1 MEHWRKLADALGD
14 LFVKHTGKW
23 WKIAAVLVVAIGLVA
38 SYYSYRAARIYR
50 VASSFEKQIR
60 YLIENGGTIGE
71 APASETFSVDYLQA
85 VFGDNP
91 DLLEKLKGIVQAGLA
106 DQPALNLGEVA
117 AMIVTYH
124 LTDDGKAEDIVVHAM
139 GGFELARDKPGFH
152 RNGYFFQQLDNNLW
166 NYGNMLV
173 GFLGRDMVLFSSDE
187 AVAKAHREMLDSL
200 FSGDITVLLDN
211 LKRPIYFTA
220 VFPDPRQIVPPQLR
234 SHVQAVVF
242 KGYLGY
248 YKGGWE
254 ALVLTPSPKSATYA
268 LAILRDMKTASDYA
282 LKARWK
288 GVVQQKEWGP
298 VVDPWWAY
306 ELVKTS
312 ERTTMEK
319 EQNLV
324 RIKTDFERI
333 MVNAVLKSV
342 ERLSRDL
349 AQMKGSMTEKLD
361 PREVDARMKTTS
373 PNHYWSEPHKWGP
386 DWPIAPTQAPPAK
399 IQAVIP
405 PLTNDQQA
413 AVATTSP

>member
-1 MEHWRKLADALGD
+1 MKFGGKAWKFVAVVLA
-14 LFVKHTGKW
+14 VSVT
-23 WKIAAVLVVAIGLVA
+23 AVA
-38 SYYSYRAARIYR
+38 YYGYRALRVYR
-50 VASSFEKQIR
+50 VASSFETQIR

-71 APASETFSVDYLQA
+71 APASEAFSVDYLQA
-85 VFGDNP
+85 IFGENP
-91 DLLEKLKGIVQAGLA
+91 DLLEKLKGIIQQGLA

-124 LTDDGKAEDIVVHAM
+124 VDDDGKAEDIVVHAV
-139 GGFELARDKPGFH
+139 GGFELAREKPGFH

-166 NYGNMLV
+166 NYGNLLV
-173 GFLGRDMVLFSSDE
+173 GFLGRDMVLFSGDE
-187 AVAKAHREMLDSL
+187 AVTKTHEEMLDSL
-200 FSGDITVLLDN
+200 FTGDISVLVSS
-211 LKRPIYFTA
+211 LKRPMYFTA

-234 SHVQAVVF
+234 SHIQAVVF

-268 LAILRDMKTASDYA
+268 LAILRDMKTAADFA
-282 LKARWK
+282 LKTRWK

-298 VVDPWWAY
+298 VIDPWWAY
-306 ELVKTS
+306 ELVRTS
-312 ERTTMEK
+312 ERMTMEK

-324 RIKTDFERI
+324 RMDTDFERV
-333 MVNAVLKSV
+333 MVNAVLKSI

-349 AQMKGSMTEKLD
+349 AQMKGSLTEGLD
-361 PREVDARMKTTS
+361 PREVDARLKTKK
-373 PNHYWSEPHKWGP
+373 PLHYWSEPHQWGP
-386 DWPIAPTQAPPAK
+386 DWPIAPTQAPPSEVA
-399 IQAVIP
+399 AVVT